1 MPREVVPPD
10 PYIYGLAALGRRELT
25 ERQLRTRLLRR
36 GCDSED
42 IDAAIARLKRER
54 VLDDQ
59 RAALAFAR
67 TEARIKHRGP
77 LRIQRALETMGI
89 DRQAARRATDE
100 GFEERPVDEALE
112 AALQRK
118 LRGPISRRPP
128 RAAAGRLPGA
138 PGVRPQRGHR
148 RRQEAAEYRRRVA
161 VGLVRRTA
169 RFVPDSFG
177 TLTSSARRCDG
188 SA

>member
-10 PYIYGLAALGRRELT
+10 PYVYGLAALGRRELT

-36 GCDSED
+36 GCATDD
-42 IDAAIARLKRER
+42 IDAAIVRLRR
-54 VLDDQ
+54 DGVLDDQ

-89 DRQAARRATDE
+89 DRQAARHATDE

-112 AALQRK
+112 IALQRK
-118 LRGPISRRPP
+118 ARAPITDDRQAQRLVAYLV
-128 RAAAGRLPGA
+128 RQGFDLTAAVAA
-138 PGVRPQRGHR
+138 VRKR
-148 RRQEAAEYRRRVA
+148 RRQDQA
-161 VGLVRRTA
+161 
-169 RFVPDSFG
+169 DS
-177 TLTSSARRCDG
+177 
-188 SA
+188 

>member
-1 MPREVVPPD
+1 MPREVEPPD
-10 PYIYGLAALGRRELT
+10 PYVYGLAALGRRELT

-36 GCDSED
+36 GCDTED

-118 LRGPISRRPP
+118 LRGPITDDRHAQRLVAYLVRQGFDLTAAIAAVRKRRE
-128 RAAAGRLPGA
+128 
-138 PGVRPQRGHR
+138 V
-148 RRQEAAEYRRRVA
+148 RRRVA
-161 VGLVRRTA
+161 VGLVRRSAQQRRHRSVTLSA
-169 RFVPDSFG
+169 QLPDSP
-177 TLTSSARRCDG
+177 AR
-188 SA
+188 

>member
-1 MPREVVPPD
+1 MPREVEPPD
-10 PYIYGLAALGRRELT
+10 PYLYGLAALGRRELT

-36 GCDSED
+36 GCSSDD

-77 LRIQRALETMGI
+77 LRIQRTLETMGL

-118 LRGPISRRPP
+118 LRGPITDDRHVQ
-128 RAAAGRLPGA
+128 RL
-138 PGVRPQRGHR
+138 
-148 RRQEAAEYRRRVA
+148 VA
-161 VGLVRRTA
+161 YLVRQGFDLTAAIAAVRKRRTSE
-169 RFVPDSFG
+169 D
-177 TLTSSARRCDG
+177 L
-188 SA
+188 